1 MNQYEGEVL
10 MKLKIVVILI
20 ALVMLGSGV
29 FLAWSIGINTPSKT
43 ASQNISNM
51 TRWEI
56 TGNQI
61 MNPLLQNFKDLTENQ
76 FSTPGDDIKE

>member
-1 MNQYEGEVL
+1 
-10 MKLKIVVILI
+10 
-20 ALVMLGSGV
+20 
-29 FLAWSIGINTPSKT
+29 LAWSIGINTPSKT